1 MKSALSS
8 ALPTRVALLALSG
21 VLVGFASTGV
31 NAQTT
36 HRTTTA
42 THHAAAEANSGIIR
56 NLFWQPNQLQQG
68 SPAFFTVE
76 LDRTPVRVTGRWLG
90 KTITFFRSAEN
101 GKLWHALAGDDLL
114 TQPGSYDIVLT
125 ATLPGGRV
133 AHSTKP
139 ITIAPGD
146 FKTGEINVPENYVN
160 PTDAEQKQIAGD
172 ELLKRRAF
180 AHRTPHPLWSGDFL
194 KPVPAASTRS
204 FGESRILNEE
214 RTSLHTGT
222 DFPVQEGTPALV
234 SNSGVVVLTRE
245 LFYEGN
251 CVIVDHGDGLFTVYM
266 HLSRIDVHEGARLEK
281 GARIGLSGASG
292 RVTGPHLHMGVRWN
306 GSWLD
311 PVQLLALTLPKLQSP
326 TRHAR
331 HPGTPRSP
339 HR

>member
-1 MKSALSS
+1 
-8 ALPTRVALLALSG
+8 
-21 VLVGFASTGV
+21 
-31 NAQTT
+31 
-36 HRTTTA
+36 
-42 THHAAAEANSGIIR
+42 
-56 NLFWQPNQLQQG
+56 
-68 SPAFFTVE
+68 
-76 LDRTPVRVTGRWLG
+76 
-90 KTITFFRSAEN
+90 
-101 GKLWHALAGDDLL
+101 
-114 TQPGSYDIVLT
+114 VLT
-125 ATLPGGRV
+125 ATLPGGRL

-146 FKTGEINVPENYVN
+146 FKTGEINVPQNYVN

-180 AHRTPHPLWSGDFL
+180 AHHTPHPLWSGDFL
-194 KPVPAASTRS
+194 KPIPAASTPS

-222 DFPVQEGTPALV
+222 DFPVQVGTPALV

-266 HLSRIDVHEGARLEK
+266 HLSRIDVHEGARLDK

-311 PVQLLALTLPKLQSP
+311 PRP
-326 TRHAR
+326 
-331 HPGTPRSP
+331 TPRP
-339 HR
+339 HSA